1 MKKIM
6 KDISDIKPFEKKVWL
21 SSPTMHGDELKY
33 ITEAY
38 ETNWMSTVGA
48 NINSVEA
55 EIAEKVGCKYAV
67 ALSAGTAAL
76 HLATRLAGEKLYGI
90 HPANRGSL
98 AGHKVF
104 CSDMTFDATVNPVA
118 YEGGEAVFIDTERDT
133 WNMDPES
140 LAKAFEIYPE
150 VKLVVVAHLYGTPG
164 KIDEIRKI
172 CDEHGALLVEDAA
185 ESLGAEYFS
194 TYSQDVDTTTGRRSV
209 VEAVWRET
217 GTFGDYNAIS
227 FNGNKII
234 TGSSGGMFLTDSKSD
249 ADKVRKWST
258 QSREAAP
265 WYQHEE
271 IGYNYRMSNVI
282 AGVVRGQI
290 PYLQSHIDQKRAIYE
305 RYKEGLKDL
314 PVSMNPY
321 DAEKSRPNFWLSCL
335 LIDKDAMAPAV
346 RGDKDYLYQSV
357 AGKSS
362 PQEILDMISAIN
374 AEGRPIW
381 KPMHAQ
387 PIYLSHDFI
396 NRKGS
401 GRGQSNAYIDEGEVW
416 DVGMDIFRRGLCL
429 PSDNKMTAEE
439 QDRII
444 EVIHRAFE

>member
-1 MKKIM
+1 M

-48 NINSVEA
+48 NINEVEKQ
-55 EIAEKVGCKYAV
+55 IAEKVGVRYAV
-67 ALSAGTAAL
+67 ALSSGTAAL

-90 HPANRGSL
+90 HPANCGSL
-98 AGHKVF
+98 FGHKVF
-104 CSDMTFDATVNPVA
+104 CSDMTFDATVNSIA

-133 WNMDPES
+133 WNMDPEA
-140 LAKAFEIYPE
+140 LKKAFEIYPE

-164 KIDEIRKI
+164 KIDEIREI
-172 CDEHGALLVEDAA
+172 CDAHGALLIEDAA
-185 ESLGAEYFS
+185 ESLGAEYKS
-194 TYSQDVDTTTGRRSV
+194 VYSQDVDNATGKRKTG
-209 VEAVWRET
+209 EAKWRET
-217 GTFGDYNAIS
+217 GMFGDYNAIS

-234 TGSSGGMFLTDSKSD
+234 TGSSGGMFLTDSKAD

-290 PYLQSHIDQKRAIYE
+290 PYLCEHIDQKRAIYE

-314 PVSMNPY
+314 PVSMNPF
-321 DAEKSRPNFWLSCL
+321 DKRKSRPNFWLSCL
-335 LIDKDAMAPAV
+335 LIDKDAMAPSV
-346 RGDKDYLYQSV
+346 RGDKDYLYQSIG
-357 AGKSS
+357 GKSS

-387 PIYLSHDFI
+387 PVYLGHDFI

-401 GRGQSNAYIDEGEVW
+401 GRGQSNAYIDEGEEL

-429 PSDNKMTAEE
+429 PSDNKMTPEQ

-444 EVIHRAFE
+444 EVIHRAFA

>member
-1 MKKIM
+1 M
-6 KDISDIKPFEKKVWL
+6 KDISGIERFENKLWL
-21 SSPTMHGDELKY
+21 SSPTMHGEELKY
-33 ITEAY
+33 VTEAY

-48 NINSVEA
+48 NINAVEE
-55 EIAEKVGCKYAV
+55 EIASLTGAKYAV

-76 HLATRLAGEKLYGI
+76 HLATRLAGEQLYGV
-90 HPANRGSL
+90 HPANVGAL
-98 AGHKVF
+98 AGKRVF

-133 WNMDPES
+133 WNMDPEA
-140 LAKAFEIYPE
+140 LRKAFEIYPD
-150 VKLVVVAHLYGTPG
+150 VKLVVIAHLYGTPG
-164 KIDEIRKI
+164 KIDEIREI
-172 CDEHGALLVEDAA
+172 CDEHGALIIEDAA
-185 ESLGAEYFS
+185 ESLGATYLS
-194 TYSQDVDTTTGRRSV
+194 HYSQDVNPATGRRDV
-209 VEAVWRET
+209 VKEEWRQT
-217 GTFGDYNAIS
+217 STFGDFNAIS

-234 TGSSGGMFLTDSKSD
+234 TGSSGGMFLTDSRTD

-290 PYLQSHIDQKRAIYE
+290 PYLNLHISQKKAIYE
-305 RYKEGLKDL
+305 RYKEGLADL
-314 PVSMNPY
+314 PVQMNPY
-321 DAEKSRPNFWLSCL
+321 DEEKSKPNFWLSCL
-335 LIDKDAMAPAV
+335 IIDPDAMATAV
-346 RGDKDYLYQSV
+346 RGDKEYLYKSES
-357 AGKSS
+357 GKSS

-387 PIYLSHDFI
+387 PVYLNHPFI
-396 NRKGS
+396 TAHGS
-401 GRGQSNAYIDEGEVW
+401 GRGQSNAYIDEGEAV

-429 PSDNKMTAEE
+429 PSDNKMTPEQ
-439 QDRII
+439 QDRVI